1 MKETS
6 TQNRLWKMEC
16 KDFVALEQPF
26 KVYHVERPDDEAF
39 CKILIARHKLLMQR
53 DGNAVIFSPP
63 I

>member
-1 MKETS
+1 
-6 TQNRLWKMEC
+6 MEC

-39 CKILIARHKLLMQR
+39 CKILIARHKLQMQR
-53 DGNAVIFSPP
+53 DGNAVILSPS